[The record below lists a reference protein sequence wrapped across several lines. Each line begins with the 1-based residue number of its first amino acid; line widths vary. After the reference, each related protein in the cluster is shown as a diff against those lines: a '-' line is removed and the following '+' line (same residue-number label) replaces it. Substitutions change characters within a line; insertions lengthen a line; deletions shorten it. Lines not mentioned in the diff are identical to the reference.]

1 MQSSQSI
8 LDPFSVK
15 WHYSESIYN
24 FFLQNSRKWQ
34 LHRKSHNRG
43 LGWPFVLC
51 LNLVL
56 HWTGENIKTQASHH
70 AKQHTGC
77 GQQNNNK
84 KQRTEE
90 RKKEKTDIK
99 QATSVNLHHNI
110 NLHWSGIY
118 CKMHVSLLTR
128 HQSPM
133 LQCYQHDH
141 HSKQRSY
148 WKLSTHHKSADPVA
162 SSARVPWEAAE
173 DLGGSSITSAL
184 LLDLTEHG
192 DCSKWLDNCLQKGR
206 KAQLYT
212 NKTHYSPELSQSG
225 TELPCAAAAEP

>member
-15 WHYSESIYN
+15 WRYSESIYN
-24 FFLQNSRKWQ
+24 FFLQNSRNWQ

-118 CKMHVSLLTR
+118 CKMHCVPTDKTPITHAAMPPAWPPFQTEKLLKTLNPSQVSR
-128 HQSPM
+128 P
-133 LQCYQHDH
+133 
-141 HSKQRSY
+141 
-148 WKLSTHHKSADPVA
+148 
-162 SSARVPWEAAE
+162 
-173 DLGGSSITSAL
+173 GGIK
-184 LLDLTEHG
+184 
-192 DCSKWLDNCLQKGR
+192 C
-206 KAQLYT
+206 
-212 NKTHYSPELSQSG
+212 
-225 TELPCAAAAEP
+225 